1 VGIWTATPYEAVAG
15 SRLYADDW
23 NGTVR
28 DGFEAFGAWTSYTPT
43 WGTYGTAPSLGNG
56 TLVGAWMQVQKLVLF
71 RIRLTAG
78 STTTF
83 GTNGWTLTLPTSPNT
98 GVRWAFAGIAQDSST
113 GSIYA
118 MTAGGTSSTIGV
130 YNAAASPLTGVTNT
144 APFTWATGDT
154 LDVQGTYE
162 AA

>member
-1 VGIWTATPYEAVAG
+1 MGNFTTAARTVSVGNVNSAAGNNTYE
-15 SRLYADDW
+15 
-23 NGTVR
+23 R
-28 DGFEAFGAWTSYTPT
+28 DFIDAFGAWTSYTPT

-56 TLVGAWMQVQKLVLF
+56 TLVGAWVQVQKLVLF

-118 MTAGGTSSTIGV
+118 VTAGGTSSTIGV